1 MTEIRLNNDIKK
13 TVKPSDSQRIN
24 KTAQLQAGLYVVAT
38 PIGNLGDLS
47 NRAKQTLQDVDYI
60 ACEDTRI
67 SGKLLNAFLIKK
79 PLINYHDH
87 SSNKD
92 RNTIL
97 EKLQGGAKVA
107 LISDAGTPLI
117 SDPGYKL
124 VEEAQSLDI
133 NVVAVPG
140 PSAVATALSIAGMPT
155 DRFMFMGFPPNKHQA
170 RLSWFEDVAKI
181 KATLVF
187 YESTR
192 RLPECINDALSI
204 FGNRE
209 AAVCRELTK
218 KFEEVRRDNLI
229 KLTDHYQNNG
239 APKGEAV
246 VIIGPPTK
254 ESEASHSID
263 KENALKLALKYM
275 SVKSA
280 SQFIAELTGSKKKE
294 LYARALELTQ
304 DQKDT

>member
-1 MTEIRLNNDIKK
+1 MTEIGLNKDTEQKGSS
-13 TVKPSDSQRIN
+13 SDNQRIS
-24 KTAQLQAGLYVVAT
+24 KEAPISAGLYVVAT
-38 PIGNLGDLS
+38 PIGNLEDLS
-47 NRAKQTLQDVDYI
+47 NRAKRILESVDFI

-67 SGKLLNAFLIKK
+67 SSKLLNAFLIKK
-79 PLINYHDH
+79 PLISYHEH
-87 SSNKD
+87 SSDKD
-92 RNTIL
+92 RNTIIV
-97 EKLQGGAKVA
+97 KLQAGASIA

-124 VEEAQSLDI
+124 VMEVQNLGI
-133 NVVAVPG
+133 NVVAIPG

-170 RLSWFEDVAKI
+170 RLSWFEEAAKI

-192 RLPECINDALSI
+192 RLPDCIKDAFSV
-204 FGNRE
+204 FGDRE
-209 AAVCRELTK
+209 VAVCRELTK
-218 KFEEVRRDNLI
+218 KFEEVRRDTLLNI
-229 KLTDHYQNNG
+229 SNYYQVNG

-246 VIIGPPTK
+246 VIIGPPKK
-254 ESEASHSID
+254 ERDPEHSID
-263 KENALKLALKYM
+263 KENTLKLALQYM

-280 SQFIAELTGSKKKE
+280 SQFVAELTGSRKKE

-304 DQKDT
+304 DNKDT